1 MHFCRITGA
10 KYSTCHKEVTEVWES
25 SQWPLWSGMYITPLC
40 ITSSLMKS
48 FNKAIFLSFCNKF
61 HILSRDGKMLGLS
74 PGVKISISSKS
85 GNSTFVVSTIIMM
98 SLVAFNQ
105 SLLVYMKDLQLFQ
118 TKLHSS

>member
-1 MHFCRITGA
+1 
-10 KYSTCHKEVTEVWES
+10 
-25 SQWPLWSGMYITPLC
+25 
-40 ITSSLMKS
+40 
-48 FNKAIFLSFCNKF
+48 
-61 HILSRDGKMLGLS
+61 MLGLS
-74 PGVKISISSKS
+74 LGVKISISSKS